1 VEAVVLRAIEEDG
14 LKIHAATGALVD
26 SLDSSKLQSLL
37 EDLHACG

>member
-14 LKIHAATGALVD
+14 LKIHAATVIQD
-26 SLDSSKLQSLL
+26 SLDSSKVQSLL